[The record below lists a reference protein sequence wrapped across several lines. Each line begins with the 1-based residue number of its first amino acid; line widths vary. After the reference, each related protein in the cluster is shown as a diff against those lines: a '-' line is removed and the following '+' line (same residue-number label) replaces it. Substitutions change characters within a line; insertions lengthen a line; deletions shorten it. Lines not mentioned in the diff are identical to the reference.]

1 MFSFQDQNHQVV
13 GPVATDEIRRL
24 ITAGA
29 VTRHTLVRRQGTDFW
44 QPAEKFEE
52 FANSFPAAAQP
63 TDASSPAASPDHPI
77 DVAAEVS
84 PESPGGAST
93 NAAKSESTAD
103 NKRENGT
110 ASGPRSQARQSTESS
125 SRFFM
130 IGGDGREYGPVEA
143 SQIREWIRERR
154 ADGATKLRRE
164 DGKEFGPLSG
174 WPEFADEFG
183 GSTKTDTPPQPPLLD
198 SAKAEQIASEIIG
211 KGINISVGACFTRA
225 WNLYTAH
232 FGILTGTTALVLIIL
247 SLLHSVPA
255 AGSVIGVALGGV
267 LVAGLSVVFLKTLRG
282 QKAEVNDLFLG
293 FNRNFVPLL
302 LASVLVFI
310 LVSAGLLLCVLP
322 GIYLAV
328 AWMFVYT
335 LIFERSI
342 DFWPA
347 MELSR
352 KVVHERWWELFALA
366 LGASLLV
373 ALGLMLAVVGV
384 FFTTPIAFAALMY
397 AYEDIFGDEKS

>member
-29 VTRHTLVRRQGTDFW
+29 VMRHTLVRRQGTDFW

-52 FANSFPAAAQP
+52 FANSFPPFGETNDQP
-63 TDASSPAASPDHPI
+63 STDSAPGQTI

-84 PESPGGAST
+84 SASSASAATEPSKSDSPPHDQ
-93 NAAKSESTAD
+93 SE
-103 NKRENGT
+103 NKKFT
-110 ASGPRSQARQSTESS
+110 GPDSNQAPPPGSS

-130 IGGDGREYGPVEA
+130 IGGDGREYGPVDA
-143 SQIREWIRERR
+143 SQIRDWIRQRR
-154 ADGATKLRRE
+154 ADGATQLRRE
-164 DGKEFGPLSG
+164 DGKEFAPLSA
-174 WPEFADEFG
+174 WPEFAEEFG
-183 GSTKTDTPPQPPLLD
+183 GSTNKDTPPQPPLLD

-211 KGINISVGACFTRA
+211 KGINISVGGCFTRA

-255 AGSVIGVALGGV
+255 AGSVVGVALGGV
-267 LVAGLSVVFLKTLRG
+267 LVAGLSVVFLKAIRG

-352 KVVHERWWELFALA
+352 KVVHECWWELFALA
-366 LGASLLV
+366 LGAALLV
-373 ALGLMLAVVGV
+373 TLGLMLAVVGV

-397 AYEDIFGDEKS
+397 AYEDIFGEEKS